1 MALPRPIWMLLG
13 LLSGLVAA
21 SAGVTAV
28 LALVQKPGAAWFL
41 AWFEVV
47 VLTAGV
53 FGVLLA
59 RGRFRDGP
67 AIALLCIA
75 GCVAVGSFLGY
86 LSAGRTLMGQSMTV
100 FLLGRVAA
108 GGVFAAA
115 AGLDVLLRRPG
126 QSVPLLMKGLLAGI
140 PVLVVAAMA
149 VRTSALA
156 TINGL
161 HPMVQFGVYIGAFVV
176 LTAMSC
182 AAAHWT
188 IRAFALGVEAGATR
202 GEPNGAGDG
211 ATPAR
216 V

>member
-13 LLSGLVAA
+13 LLSGLVAL

-28 LALVQKPGAAWFL
+28 LALVQRPGAAWFL

-53 FGVLLA
+53 IGVLLA

-75 GCVAVGSFLGY
+75 GCVAAGSFLGY
-86 LSAGRTLMGQSMTV
+86 LSAGRTLMGQSLTV
-100 FLLGRVAA
+100 YMLARVAA

-115 AGLDVLLRRPG
+115 AAADVLLRRPG
-126 QSVPLLMKGLLAGI
+126 LSVPLLMRGLLAGI
-140 PVLVVAAMA
+140 PVLVAAAMA

-156 TINGL
+156 SINAL
-161 HPMVQFGVYIGAFVV
+161 HPLAQFGVYIGAFVV
-176 LTAMSC
+176 LAAMTC
-182 AAAHWT
+182 ASAHWI
-188 IRAFALGVEAGATR
+188 IRAFAIGVEAPGLAGPDGRGA
-202 GEPNGAGDG
+202 
-211 ATPAR
+211 AR
-216 V
+216 A